1 MARTPEL
8 VFAAL
13 GGVGEIG
20 MNLAIYGFGPPDD
33 RKWIAVDCGI
43 SFPGP
48 DLPGVDVV
56 FPDVTFLEQNR
67 ERLLGIV
74 ITHAHEDHYGALLTL
89 WPRLRAPVYATP
101 FTAGLL
107 EAKRGSDSIGV
118 EIPVKIVRGGSRIAL
133 GPFEVEFIPVAHS
146 IPEAMALAIR
156 TPLGTVVHTG
166 DWKIDP
172 APQVGPLTDIARL
185 RAIGE
190 EGVLALIC
198 DSTNAARP
206 GHSPSE
212 GEVAAELRK
221 LIAEA
226 EGRVAFTLFASNV
239 ARLRSI
245 ALAAE
250 AAGREVVAVGRAIRR
265 VVEVATEIGYLR
277 DAPPFREADQLEML
291 PASNVVL
298 ILSGSQGEPRAALAR
313 VANQE
318 DRLIRLGPKDT
329 LVFSSRTI
337 PGNER
342 PVNDIINKLV
352 AQGVTVVTDRD
363 RLVHV
368 SGHPRQEELL
378 EMYDWLRPQML
389 VPVHGEAMH
398 LAAQRQLA
406 LGAGIPRVLE
416 APNGSIARLAPAPV
430 VFPNAIPVGR
440 IYRDGTIVGDREE
453 LGINERRRMS
463 FAGHIAVSIIL
474 DHRGEL
480 EQAPQV
486 ALSGVPQRDM
496 AGRAMATIVGSAV
509 RGAVVSIPRPRRKD
523 PAFVADAV
531 RRSVRAAVEEAWGKK
546 PVCTVFLSVIE

>member
-1 MARTPEL
+1 MARSPEL

-20 MNLAIYGFGPPDD
+20 MNLAVYGFGPPED
-33 RKWIAVDCGI
+33 RQWIAVDCGI

-56 FPDVTFLEQNR
+56 FPDVTFLEKNR
-67 ERLLGIV
+67 SRLLGIV

-89 WPRLRAPVYATP
+89 WPKLRAPVYATP

-107 EAKRGSDSIGV
+107 EAKRGGDAIGV
-118 EIPVKIVRGGSRIAL
+118 EVPVRIVRGGSRITL

-146 IPEAMALAIR
+146 IPESMALAIR
-156 TPLGTVVHTG
+156 TSLGTVIHTG

-172 APQVGPLTDIARL
+172 APQVGPMTDTDRL

-190 EGVLALIC
+190 EGVLALVC
-198 DSTNAARP
+198 DSTNATRP

-212 GEVAAELRK
+212 GEVAVELK
-221 LIAEA
+221 ELIAEA

-245 ALAAE
+245 ALAARE
-250 AAGREVVAVGRAIRR
+250 AGREVVAVGRAIRR

-277 DAPPFREADQLEML
+277 DAPTFREADQLEML

-298 ILSGSQGEPRAALAR
+298 ILSGSQGEARAALAR

-329 LVFSSRTI
+329 MVFSSRTI

-352 AQGVTVVTDRD
+352 AQGVTVITDRD

-368 SGHPRQEELL
+368 SGHPRQQELL
-378 EMYDWLRPQML
+378 EMYDWLRPAIL

-398 LAAQRQLA
+398 LAAQRDLA
-406 LGAGIPRVLE
+406 AKAGIPTILD
-416 APNGSIARLAPAPV
+416 APNGWVARLAPTPM
-430 VFPNAIPVGR
+430 VFPDAIPVGR
-440 IYRDGTIVGDREE
+440 LYRDGTIVGDREE

-480 EQAPQV
+480 DDTPQV
-486 ALSGVPQRDM
+486 ALAGVPQRD
-496 AGRAMATIVGSAV
+496 AGGKPMATIVGNAV
-509 RGAVVSIPRPRRKD
+509 RGAIVSIPRPRRRD
-523 PAFVADAV
+523 EAFMIDAV